1 LRGALGF
8 IGFALVLY
16 SISALVHFAM
26 WRWFR
31 SVAPGFTRRRKA
43 LLLASLAVLFLL
55 PVGRDVS
62 ILFPEVYAFR
72 SFAAVGMLWHIT
84 VWFTMAA
91 VGVFRATAGLI
102 GLAGAARAAL
112 ARARSNGRPEL
123 AEPVERPSNPAPACA
138 SPSRR
143 IVLERLGG
151 AAAFAA
157 SSGSLAWGALWGR
170 YEWAVEEVPIRL
182 AALPRALD
190 GFTIVQLSDL
200 HVGTFV
206 GERELALGLGLL
218 DRLRPDMVVITG
230 DLIDVDRRFVPLAA
244 RRLGALRA
252 RYGTYCVPGNH
263 DYYTGA
269 TAVFEGMTKAG
280 VEVLRNRGKVIAPQD
295 GGFALLGVDDLSA
308 HQRGGA
314 GPDLARARA
323 EVPPDL
329 ATVLLAHQPRFAA
342 TAVASGID
350 LQLSG
355 HTHGGQINP
364 GFRPIDF
371 LFPYVSGRYD
381 VGSMQLYVNRGF
393 GTAGPPARLG
403 APPEITKIVLVAG

>member
-1 LRGALGF
+1 VRGALGF
-8 IGFALVLY
+8 ILFVLVLY
-16 SISALVHFAM
+16 GASALLHFAM
-26 WRWFR
+26 WRWLR
-31 SVAPGFTRRRKA
+31 SIAPGLTRRQRA
-43 LLLASLAVLFLL
+43 LLLASLVVLFLL

-62 ILFPEVYAFR
+62 ILFPEVRAFR
-72 SFAAVGMLWHIT
+72 SLAAVGMLWHIT
-84 VWFTMAA
+84 VWLTMAA
-91 VGVFRATAGLI
+91 VGVGRASVALFSLVGR
-102 GLAGAARAAL
+102 ARAAL
-112 ARARSNGRPEL
+112 VRAAIPPPSD
-123 AEPVERPSNPAPACA
+123 EPRDCS

-143 IVLERLGG
+143 VVLERLGG

-157 SSGSLAWGALWGR
+157 SSGALAWGALRGR

-206 GERELALGLGLL
+206 GERELALGLGLV
-218 DRLRPDMVVITG
+218 DRLRPDLVVITG

-269 TAVFEGMTKAG
+269 TAVFDGMTQAG
-280 VEVLRNRGKVIAPQD
+280 IEVLRNRGKVIAPRD

-314 GPDLARARA
+314 GPDLGRARA
-323 EVPPDL
+323 EIPPHL
-329 ATVLLAHQPRFAA
+329 ATVLLAHQPRFAP

-364 GFRPIDF
+364 GFRPID
-371 LFPYVSGRYD
+371 LFFRYVSGRYD

-403 APPEITKIVLVAG
+403 APPEISKIVLVAG